1 MNESGKDQ
9 GGAFVKTAAIVPAYN
24 EEQNIGKV
32 LSALTSSPLIDEVV
46 VVSDGSTDRTAEV
59 AQKYPVKVIDLPAN
73 VGKGGAMRIGAN
85 NTEAEVLLF
94 VDADLI
100 GLTGRHIADM
110 LEPVKNGRAAM
121 TVGVFEEGRLATDLA
136 QKIAP
141 FLSGQ
146 RVILRSVFQE
156 IPDIENKRYGVEMA
170 LSRYAERE
178 QIPVVHVELK
188 HMAQVTKE
196 EKLGFWKGFRARL
209 RMYWEIIRFFR

>member
-1 MNESGKDQ
+1 M
-9 GGAFVKTAAIVPAYN
+9 KTAAIVPAYN

>member
-1 MNESGKDQ
+1 M
-9 GGAFVKTAAIVPAYN
+9 KTAAIVPAYN
-24 EEQNIGKV
+24 EERTIGKV
-32 LSALTSSPLIDEVV
+32 LAALTSTPLIDEVI
-46 VVSDGSTDRTAEV
+46 VVSDGSTDATAEV
-59 AQKYPVKVIDLPAN
+59 ARTFPVKVIELPVN
-73 VGKGGAMRIGAN
+73 VGKGGAMKIGAN
-85 NTEAEVLLF
+85 NTDAEVLLF

-100 GLTGRHIADM
+100 GLTPKHIADL
-110 LEPVKNGRAAM
+110 LEPVTQGRAAM
-121 TVGVFEEGRLATDLA
+121 SVGVFEDGRLATDLA

-146 RVILRSVFQE
+146 RVILRSVFQQ
-156 IPDIENKRYGVEMA
+156 IPDLENKRYGVEMA

-196 EKLGFWKGFRARL
+196 EKMGFWKGFRARL